1 MGRRHLQTRPRRAT
15 YLALLGATVMGIGLA
30 IPFLVTSP
38 APAAQQAPESAE
50 PTSPREPAETPS
62 ARGSE
67 SDFDAVTGPSCSEDE
82 NRRLRVATAP
92 GAGGWQRSRSE
103 VGPGE
108 GCGDGFLYVDPGY
121 ASANTVEW
129 LFTFSSAATRS
140 CRIDVFVPQS
150 PHASAE
156 VWYDVADRFENVME
170 GIGAFTV
177 DQYATRGTWVSAAS
191 VVVETRTLMIHLEG
205 EGQDLTPDRTGVTAG
220 PIALSCSRSAPQ

>member
-1 MGRRHLQTRPRRAT
+1 MGKRRLRTRPRRAT
-15 YLALLGATVMGIGLA
+15 YLALLGAAVVSIGLTV
-30 IPFLVTSP
+30 PFLVTSP
-38 APAAQQAPESAE
+38 APAAQEAPQ
-50 PTSPREPAETPS
+50 PADKLT
-62 ARGSE
+62 ARASDP
-67 SDFDAVTGPSCSEDE
+67 DFDAVTGPSCSEDE
-82 NRRLRVATAP
+82 TRRLRVSTAP
-92 GAGGWQRSRSE
+92 GAAGWQRGRSE

-121 ASANTVEW
+121 ASTNTVEW

-170 GIGAFTV
+170 GLGAFTV

-191 VVVETRTLMIHLEG
+191 VVVETKTLMIHLEG
-205 EGQDLTPDRTGVTAG
+205 EGQDLTPDRPGVTAG
-220 PIALSCSRSAPQ
+220 PIALSCTRSGPHPTR